1 MKLKLLALVVLLAVG
16 VGAVVIAMGGIAAAG
31 SDRTR
36 YLTAQVTRGNVTQD
50 VSATGTV
57 AASASY
63 ALAFGQD
70 AQLAS
75 ASSSSSSGGSTTWH
89 VDKLDVKVGDAVKK
103 GQVLAKANVADL
115 QTQLAQATATWQA
128 AKIQLVIAEDQ
139 RDDATTTSAIRQ
151 ARIGVYNAQN
161 SVSQAAQNRANL
173 TAQIKA
179 ATLTSPIDGVVT
191 TVNVAAG
198 VDAPSG
204 TAIVVNA
211 ATFEVTASVVESDL
225 SSIRIGQAVA
235 ITVSAVNASLTGKV
249 SSIGLTPSTSSGSSS
264 VVSYPVTIAIDGS
277 NSAIRAGMSADV
289 AITVAQAT
297 NVLVVPT
304 SALAGGKGDYVARV
318 LDEAN
323 NVSTTPVEVGLVTT
337 SGAEIKSGLNE
348 GDTVVTG
355 TVSSQTNSTTNNNR
369 GLGGGGFSG
378 GFGGGGGGFV
388 QPGGGKVIQ
397 P

>member
-16 VGAVVIAMGGIAAAG
+16 VGAVVFAMGGIAAAG
-31 SDRTR
+31 GDATR
-36 YLTAQVTRGNVTQD
+36 YLTAQVTRGTVTQD
-50 VSATGTV
+50 VSATGSV
-57 AASASY
+57 ASSASY

-70 AQLAS
+70 VQVAS
-75 ASSSSSSGGSTTWH
+75 SSSSSSSSGGSTTWH
-89 VDKLDVKVGDAVKK
+89 VDKLDAKLGDAVKK
-103 GQVLAKANVADL
+103 GQVLAKANTADL
-115 QTQLAQATATWQA
+115 QTQLTQAAATWNA
-128 AKIQLVIAEDQ
+128 AKIQLVIAQDQ
-139 RDDATTTSAIRQ
+139 RDDASTTNAIRQ

-161 SVSQAAQNRANL
+161 AVSQAAKARADL

-191 TVNVAAG
+191 AVNVVAG

-204 TAIVVNA
+204 TAIVVSA
-211 ATFEVTASVVESDL
+211 PTFEITASVVESDL
-225 SSIRIGQAVA
+225 SSIKVGQPVA

-249 SSIGLTPSTSSGSSS
+249 SSIGLTPSTTGGSSS
-264 VVSYPVTIAIDGS
+264 VVSYPVTITIAGT
-277 NSAIRAGMSADV
+277 NTAIRAGMSADV
-289 AITVAQAT
+289 SITVAQAT

-304 SALAGGKGDYVARV
+304 SALTGGKGTYVARV

-323 NVSTTPVEVGLVTT
+323 SVSTAPVEVGLVTT
-337 SGAEIKSGLNE
+337 TGAEIKSGLGE

-355 TVSSQTNSTTNNNR
+355 TVSTQTNGTTSPR
-369 GLGGGGFSG
+369 GVGPGGFSG

-388 QPGGGKVIQ
+388 NPGGGKVIA